1 MGSSVELILYS
12 ILIKVG
18 VSCIPVDKGGV
29 SCILSSTGCA
39 ILDVPNGDV
48 VYSSA
53 QVVGSVATYSCDAV
67 NGYVLSEAGTRT
79 CAQSGWTGSDITC
92 ERKTQFMCLTCES
105 TLSPFHW

>member
-1 MGSSVELILYS
+1 M
-12 ILIKVG
+12 
-18 VSCIPVDKGGV
+18 

-39 ILDVPNGDV
+39 ILDVVPNGDV

-79 CAQSGWTGSDITC
+79 CTLNGWNGTNPSCSKDD
-92 ERKTQFMCLTCES
+92 S
-105 TLSPFHW
+105 